1 MDFDKV
7 AKLRHS
13 VRHFS
18 TRKVDWRDIMK
29 AIDLARLA
37 PLAGNIPTL
46 KFLIISDEE
55 KISRL
60 AEASQQEFISEARF
74 VVVVCSTHDQL
85 TRSYDERGLKYSK
98 QQAGAA
104 IQNFLLKLTEL
115 GLATCW
121 IGAFSDEEVK
131 RILQISDDVEVE
143 ALFPIGYELGKGKQK
158 PKPLLEQCVYF
169 NTWKNKYMEP
179 WKDPR
184 GSKT

>member
-1 MDFDKV
+1 MDLDKV
-7 AKLRHS
+7 CKLRHS
-13 VRHFS
+13 SRHFS
-18 TRKVDWRDIMK
+18 TKKVDWRDIMK

-46 KFLIISDEE
+46 KFLIISDED
-55 KISRL
+55 KIKRL
-60 AEASQQEFISEARF
+60 AEASQQEFISESRY
-74 VVVVCSTHDQL
+74 VVAVCSSQDQL
-85 TRSYDERGLKYSK
+85 KRSYDSRGEKYSK

-104 IQNFLLKLTEL
+104 IENFILKLTEL

-121 IGAFSDEEVK
+121 IGAFADDQIKS
-131 RILQISDDVEVE
+131 ILQIPDNVEVE
-143 ALFPIGYELGKGKQK
+143 ALFPIGYELGKGKQRFK
-158 PKPLLEQCVYF
+158 PQLDQCVYF

>member
-1 MDFDKV
+1 MELDKV
-7 AKLRHS
+7 IKSRHS
-13 VRHFS
+13 SRHFS
-18 TRKVDWRDIMK
+18 TKKVDWRDIMK
-29 AIDLARLA
+29 AIDVARLA

-55 KISRL
+55 KIKRL

-74 VVVVCSTHDQL
+74 VAVVCSSFDQL
-85 TRSYDERGLKYSK
+85 TRSYDERGKMYSK
-98 QQAGAA
+98 QQAGAS
-104 IQNFLLKLTEL
+104 IENFILKLTEL

-121 IGAFSDEEVK
+121 VGAFADEDVK
-131 RILQISDDVEVE
+131 RILQIPDNVEVE
-143 ALFPIGYELGKGKQK
+143 AMFPIGYELGKGKQRA
-158 PKPLLEQCVYF
+158 KPLLEQCVYF